1 MQKYASTGTFY
12 TPLGDAALAASR
24 KVWLAGLGATVVT
37 RNWLESEGGHVFQ
50 TLVKQGTV
58 VESRAM
64 RLLGRKVDASLSQAN
79 TMWRTSRRIVE
90 ASVKQ
95 AAASVVDYAQ
105 QALPKSLPRI
115 ELPKAFAPS
124 AKAPAKRSRKPV
136 KARVARNAKKARRP
150 AKRVTR

>member
-79 TMWRTSRRIVE
+79 TMWRTYAPHRRSHGQ
-90 ASVKQ
+90 AGGSVGGRLR
-95 AAASVVDYAQ
+95 AASAPEVAPQDRAPEGVRAEREGSG
-105 QALPKSLPRI
+105 QALHASP
-115 ELPKAFAPS
+115 
-124 AKAPAKRSRKPV
+124 
-136 KARVARNAKKARRP
+136 
-150 AKRVTR
+150 